1 MSPKLIRTLFLLPAL
16 LVLAVFFVYPIV
28 LTFYYS
34 FTDFTGV
41 GTPEF
46 TGLKNYDRIISRPRY
61 PEALKVTVLF
71 TVIVVTVQ
79 TLAGLFIATLL
90 QRLPQVRNFARAA
103 LFTPAMMSFVIVGYV
118 WQFIYA
124 PYNGGLN
131 ALMTAVGLEGL
142 TRGWLG
148 DPNTALFAI
157 AIAHVWMFTGYTTA
171 IFLAG
176 YANIPADI
184 EEAGRLDGAGS
195 WQRFRYLELPLLA
208 PSVTINV
215 MLSTI
220 GTLKTFELPFI
231 MTRGGPDGATRTL
244 SLEIIENLFRSYKF
258 GFASALAIV
267 MLVIVVIVAFI
278 QNKYL
283 RGREDVT

>member
-1 MSPKLIRTLFLLPAL
+1 MSPKMMRFLFMAPAL
-16 LVLAVFFVYPIV
+16 IVLGVFFVYPIL

-46 TGLKNYDRIISRPRY
+46 SGLKNYDRIVSRSRY
-61 PEALKVTVLF
+61 PEALKITVLF
-71 TVIVVTVQ
+71 TVIVVVLQ
-79 TLAGLFIATLL
+79 ITLGLFIATLL
-90 QRLPQVRNFARAA
+90 QRLPAVRNFARAA

-118 WQFIYA
+118 WQFIYS

-131 ALMTAVGLEGL
+131 ALLTSIGLESM

-148 DPNTALFAI
+148 DPNTALIAI
-157 AIAHVWMFTGYTTA
+157 AVAHVWMFTGYTTA

-176 YANIPADI
+176 YANIPGDI
-184 EEAGRLDGAGS
+184 EEAGRLDGASS
-195 WQRFRYLELPLLA
+195 WQRFRHLELPLLA
-208 PSVTINV
+208 PSITINV
-215 MLSTI
+215 MLATI

-267 MLVIVVIVAFI
+267 MLVIVVLVAFI